1 MGVAFAQM
9 PSGRQRKDE
18 RLRRFPPHLASDL
31 SPASLRGW
39 LQKSR
44 LRVLARA
51 LSLGRRGERLTVAVG
66 TPPGPGPAHDSGHQA
81 GAATRTTAFGGLR
94 KRHLSL
100 E

>member
-1 MGVAFAQM
+1 MSGSGVCRM

-18 RLRRFPPHLASDL
+18 RLRRFPPHLTSDL
-31 SPASLRGW
+31 SPASLRGR

-66 TPPGPGPAHDSGHQA
+66 TLPGPGPTHDSGHQA
-81 GAATRTTAFGGLR
+81 GAATRTTAFGV
-94 KRHLSL
+94 S
-100 E
+100 ENDNCP